1 MRLRITLLL
10 KICAVV
16 GATAPAAHARDC
28 ADVGTRYITA
38 KHVRTSGPLSCVS
51 ARRLLVRYFRR
62 VVNSAQ
68 TSGGCAE
75 TRFNHRGCPVADYR
89 CHARYSSRTKRL
101 TGWCGDGTRT
111 VRFDEFDRGP
121 GY

>member
-10 KICAVV
+10 TMSALV
-16 GATAPAAHARDC
+16 GAWAPAAQARDC
-28 ADVGTRYITA
+28 ADVGTRYIAA
-38 KHVRTSGPLSCVS
+38 KHVRTSGPLSCAS
-51 ARRLLVRYFRR
+51 ARRLLVRYFQR

-68 TSGGCAE
+68 TEGGCAQ
-75 TRFNHRGCPVADYR
+75 TRFERRGCPVADYR
-89 CHARYSSRTKRL
+89 CHAHYSSRTKRL
-101 TGWCGDGTRT
+101 TGWCGDGERI